1 MILSRTV
8 EYWTVVLGPMDTWGP
23 MMAFFSIQPAP
34 IVTGGTIME
43 FSFCTVSWM
52 VLPFF
57 FSSSALVS
65 RRVSL
70 RPQSYHVFTLNDL
83 NLIPRLII
91 HSNASVRLYS
101 PWVLMFCAN
110 KWCRHSYKKR
120 VSFIL

>member
-1 MILSRTV
+1 
-8 EYWTVVLGPMDTWGP
+8 MDTCGP
-23 MMAFFSIQPAP
+23 IMAFFNTQPAP
-34 IVTGGTIME
+34 MVTGGTIIE

-57 FSSSALVS
+57 FNNRALVS

-70 RPQSYHVFTLNDL
+70 RPQSYQVFTLNAL
-83 NLIPRLII
+83 NCIPRLII
-91 HSNASVRLYS
+91 HSRASVRLYS

-110 KWCRHSYKKR
+110 KWWRHSYKKG